1 MMGRNI
7 GAGVAGIVIAMLAVW
22 LVQLVGHAVYTPPA
36 GLDSQD
42 LDAMRAYIAT
52 LPLGAFLFVIAS
64 YFIGTLAGTCAACAI
79 GTMLPRVFAIL
90 IGCLML
96 IATAMNVAMIPHPTW
111 FIVAAVVAIFAG
123 AWLGM
128 KCERTRAGDDA

>member
-1 MMGRNI
+1 MGRNI
-7 GAGVAGIVIAMLAVW
+7 GAGVVGIVIAMLAVW
-22 LVQLVGHAVYTPPA
+22 LVQKVGHAVYAPPA
-36 GLDSQD
+36 GLDIND
-42 LDAMRAYIAT
+42 LDAMQAYVAT

-96 IATAMNVAMIPHPTW
+96 IATAMHVAMIPHPTW
-111 FIVAAVVAIFAG
+111 FIIAAVVAIFAG
-123 AWLGM
+123 AGLGT
-128 KCERTRAGDDA
+128 KCERASGDSAT

>member
-1 MMGRNI
+1 MGRNI
-7 GAGVAGIVIAMLAVW
+7 GAGVAGVVVAMLVVW
-22 LVQLVGHAVYTPPA
+22 LVQTIGHAVYTPPA
-36 GLDSQD
+36 GLDSEN
-42 LDAMRAYIAT
+42 LEAMQAYVAT

-111 FIVAAVVAIFAG
+111 FIVAAVVAIVAG
-123 AWLGM
+123 AWLGTM
-128 KCERTRAGDDA
+128 CKRTTAGSDA

>member
-64 YFIGTLAGTCAACAI
+64 YFVGTLAGTCAACAI

-128 KCERTRAGDDA
+128 KCDRTQAGDDA

>member
-1 MMGRNI
+1 MGRNI
-7 GAGVAGIVIAMLAVW
+7 GAGVAGVVIAMVSVW
-22 LVQLVGHAVYTPPA
+22 LVQLFGHAVYPPPE
-36 GLDSQD
+36 GLDSKN
-42 LDAMRAYIAT
+42 LEAMQAYVAT

-123 AWLGM
+123 AWLGT
-128 KCERTRAGDDA
+128 KCERANAGNDA

>member
-1 MMGRNI
+1 MGRNI
-7 GAGVAGIVIAMLAVW
+7 GAGVAGVVIAMVAVW
-22 LVQLVGHAVYTPPA
+22 LVQLVGHAVYTPPE
-36 GLDSQD
+36 GLDPKN
-42 LDAMRAYIAT
+42 LEAMQAYVAT

-64 YFIGTLAGTCAACAI
+64 YFVGTLAGTCAACAI

-123 AWLGM
+123 AWLGTM
-128 KCERTRAGDDA
+128 CNRTTAGNDA

>member
-1 MMGRNI
+1 MGRNI
-7 GAGVAGIVIAMLAVW
+7 GAGVAGVVVAMLVVW
-22 LVQLVGHAVYTPPA
+22 LVQTIGHAVYTPPA
-36 GLDSQD
+36 GLDTQD
-42 LDAMRAYIAT
+42 LDAMRAYVAT

-111 FIVAAVVAIFAG
+111 FIVAAVVAIVAG
-123 AWLGM
+123 AWLGTM
-128 KCERTRAGDDA
+128 CERARAGNDA